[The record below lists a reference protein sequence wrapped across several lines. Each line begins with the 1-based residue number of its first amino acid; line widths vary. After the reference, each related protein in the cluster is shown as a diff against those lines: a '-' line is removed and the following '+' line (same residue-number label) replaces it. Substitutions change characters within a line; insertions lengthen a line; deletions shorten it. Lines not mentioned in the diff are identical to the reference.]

1 MFRAKEKELEY
12 QLHHEDRM
20 MLTSNKKR
28 ATQLFW
34 TRLPQSMIQL
44 EFIRQEKQ

>member
-1 MFRAKEKELEY
+1 MFRVKEKEQEY
-12 QLHHEDRM
+12 QLHNEDRT

-34 TRLPQSMIQL
+34 SRPPQSMIQL